1 MKRKFAAIILG
12 LTLAAASMGVSAT
25 ENASAQ
31 NLNQEAAR
39 DKTFGTVKKIDG
51 KTIFVALSEPNKI
64 PEEDPEIAAE
74 KKRQENLKNNA
85 NVEDAEHENVNLE
98 ENTEDVET
106 IYLEFNQ
113 NTEDTENA
121 DIEVNSEDADIE
133 VNAEDTEA
141 SKSEA
146 KEVDEKKA
154 LENLMQD
161 GVNYDVAVIEVA
173 DDATIYCVPNTKD
186 GNSLMKECAAEDVE
200 LPKLETLEFSAIE
213 EGNEICIWHDE
224 EGKAVLLLVLDPDAE
239 TAAE

>member
-12 LTLAAASMGVSAT
+12 LTLAAASMGVSAA

-31 NLNQEAAR
+31 NLKQEAAR
-39 DKTFGTVKKIDG
+39 DKTFGTVKKTDG

-98 ENTEDVET
+98 ENTED
-106 IYLEFNQ
+106 
-113 NTEDTENA
+113 TENA
-121 DIEVNSEDADIE
+121 DIEVNTDTVENVSLDINGNTENADIE

-146 KEVDEKKA
+146 KEVDEKNA
-154 LENLMQD
+154 QENLMQD

-186 GNSLMKECAAEDVE
+186 GNSLMKECATEDVE

-224 EGKAVLLLVLDPDAE
+224 EGKAVLLLVLDPDSE

>member
-113 NTEDTENA
+113 NTEDTENV

-154 LENLMQD
+154 QENLMQD

>member
-1 MKRKFAAIILG
+1 M
-12 LTLAAASMGVSAT
+12 
-25 ENASAQ
+25 
-31 NLNQEAAR
+31 
-39 DKTFGTVKKIDG
+39 KKIDG